1 VSEALHSP
9 RSLRARGEE
18 AAAALP
24 GLLLHAER
32 LAATVILGNHGRKR
46 AGMGDQ
52 FWQYRPAQPGDARR
66 AIDWR
71 QSGRSDGHFVRE
83 TEWQAAQTLML
94 WVDDAASMR
103 FAAGDRP
110 SKLRR
115 AQTLALALAVLAVR
129 GGERVALANLPE
141 PPRGGRAALSRMAD
155 ALMEAGPD
163 GAHGSDGAHGP
174 DWGAPRPRVMPMGAR
189 AVFLSDFLG
198 DPAPL
203 TEALAA
209 AADRGVRG
217 VLVQVLDPE
226 EEAFPY
232 DGRTV
237 FESMGG
243 TISFETLKAGRLR
256 EDYLG
261 RLAARRDLLADLV
274 RRTGWHLQFHHTDA
288 PAEPALLALYAALER
303 RR

>member
-1 VSEALHSP
+1 VSQALHSP

-24 GLLLHAER
+24 ALLLDAQR
-32 LAATVILGNHGRKR
+32 LAATVILGNHGRKQ

-71 QSGRSDGHFVRE
+71 QSGRTDGHYVRE

-103 FAAGDRP
+103 FAAGARP

-115 AQTLALALAVLAVR
+115 AQTLALALAALAVR
-129 GGERVALANLPE
+129 GGERVALANLAE
-141 PPRGGRAALSRMAD
+141 PPRGGRAALSRLAD
-155 ALMEAGPD
+155 ALMEAEG
-163 GAHGSDGAHGP
+163 GP
-174 DWGAPRPRVMPMGAR
+174 DWGGPRPRVMPMGAR

-198 DPAPL
+198 DPEAL
-203 TEALAA
+203 TEALTA

-217 VLVQVLDPE
+217 VLLQVLDPE

-243 TISFETLKAGRLR
+243 TTRFETLKAGRLR
-256 EDYLG
+256 DDYLA
-261 RLAARRDLLADLV
+261 RLAARRDLLADLA
-274 RRTGWHLQFHHTDA
+274 RRTGWHLQVHHTDA
-288 PAEPALLALYAALER
+288 AAEPALLALYVALER